1 MMRLLFMMFLASM
14 LHICVVRA
22 GEPIVVLTYGDSRE
36 TGSKLDEYGTHRMR
50 SDPNAHQMH
59 QVAEAETLSHIMAE
73 YYGGSG
79 LNMKF
84 VELAILQ
91 FNREA
96 FVRGNP
102 NFLFAGK
109 LLHLPSVNQ
118 IKGLVTGQKSKSQRS
133 PSNRNQNEIFFFG
146 G

>member
-1 MMRLLFMMFLASM
+1 MRLLFMMFLASM

-36 TGSKLDEYGTHRMR
+36 TGSTLNEYGTHPMR
-50 SDPNAHQMH
+50 TDADAHQMH

-118 IKGLVTGQKSKSQRS
+118 IKALVTGQKSGSHRS

>member
-1 MMRLLFMMFLASM
+1 MMRLLFMIFLASM
-14 LHICVVRA
+14 LHICVVHA

-36 TGSKLDEYGTHRMR
+36 TGSTRDEYGTHPMR
-50 SDPNAHQMH
+50 TDPNAHQMH
-59 QVAEAETLSHIMAE
+59 QVAEAETLSHIMAQ

-91 FNREA
+91 FNQKA

-109 LLHLPSVNQ
+109 RLHLPSVNQ
-118 IKGLVTGQKSKSQRS
+118 IKALVTGQKSDSQRS
-133 PSNRNQNEIFFFG
+133 PNNRNQNEIFFFG

>member
-22 GEPIVVLTYGDSRE
+22 GEPIVVLTYGDSRA
-36 TGSKLDEYGTHRMR
+36 TGSTLDEYGTHPLRT
-50 SDPNAHQMH
+50 DPNAHQMH

-109 LLHLPSVNQ
+109 RLHLPSVNQ
-118 IKGLVTGQKSKSQRS
+118 IKALVSVQKSVSQRS

>member
-1 MMRLLFMMFLASM
+1 MMRLLFTMFLASM

-22 GEPIVVLTYGDSRE
+22 GEPIVVLTYGDSRD
-36 TGSKLDEYGTHRMR
+36 TGSTLDEYGTHPMR
-50 SDPNAHQMH
+50 TDPNAHQMH

-102 NFLFAGK
+102 HFLFAGK

-118 IKGLVTGQKSKSQRS
+118 IKALVTGQKSESQRS
-133 PSNRNQNEIFFFG
+133 SSNRNHNEIFFFG

>member
-1 MMRLLFMMFLASM
+1 MIRFLFMMFLASM

-22 GEPIVVLTYGDSRE
+22 GEPIVVLAYGDSRE
-36 TGSKLDEYGTHRMR
+36 TGSTLGEYGTHPMR
-50 SDPNAHQMH
+50 TDPNAHQMH

-102 NFLFAGK
+102 NFLFAVK
-109 LLHLPSVNQ
+109 QLHLPSVNQ
-118 IKGLVTGQKSKSQRS
+118 IKALVTRQKSESQKS

>member
-36 TGSKLDEYGTHRMR
+36 TGSTLNEYGTHPMR
-50 SDPNAHQMH
+50 TDADAHQMH

-109 LLHLPSVNQ
+109 RLHLPSVNQ
-118 IKGLVTGQKSKSQRS
+118 IKALVTGQKSGSHRS

>member
-1 MMRLLFMMFLASM
+1 MMRLLFMMFLASV

-36 TGSKLDEYGTHRMR
+36 TGSTIDEYGTHPMR
-50 SDPNAHQMH
+50 IDPNVHQMH

-91 FNREA
+91 FNRKA

-118 IKGLVTGQKSKSQRS
+118 IKALVTGQKSKSQRS

>member
-14 LHICVVRA
+14 LHICVVHA

-36 TGSKLDEYGTHRMR
+36 TGSTLDEYGTHPMR
-50 SDPNAHQMH
+50 TDPNAHQMH

-91 FNREA
+91 FHQEA

-109 LLHLPSVNQ
+109 RLHLPSVNQ
-118 IKGLVTGQKSKSQRS
+118 IKALVTGQKSESLRS
-133 PSNRNQNEIFFFG
+133 PGNRNQNEIFFFG

>member
-1 MMRLLFMMFLASM
+1 MRLLLMMFLASM

-36 TGSKLDEYGTHRMR
+36 NGSTLDEYGTHPMR
-50 SDPNAHQMH
+50 TDPNAHQMH

-109 LLHLPSVNQ
+109 RLHLPSVNQ
-118 IKGLVTGQKSKSQRS
+118 IKALVTGQRSGSQRS
-133 PSNRNQNEIFFFG
+133 SSNRNQNEIFFFG

>member
-22 GEPIVVLTYGDSRE
+22 GEPIVVLTYGNSWKA
-36 TGSKLDEYGTHRMR
+36 GSTLEEYGTHPMR

-59 QVAEAETLSHIMAE
+59 QVAEAETLSHIIAE

-109 LLHLPSVNQ
+109 RLHLPSVNQ
-118 IKGLVTGQKSKSQRS
+118 IKALVTGQKSESQRS

>member
-1 MMRLLFMMFLASM
+1 MRLLFMMFLASM
-14 LHICVVRA
+14 LHICAVRA

-36 TGSKLDEYGTHRMR
+36 TGSTLEEYGTHPMR
-50 SDPNAHQMH
+50 TDPNAHQMH

-118 IKGLVTGQKSKSQRS
+118 IKALVTGQKSKSQRS
-133 PSNRNQNEIFFFG
+133 PVNRNQNEIFFFG

>member
-1 MMRLLFMMFLASM
+1 MMRLLFMIFLASM
-14 LHICVVRA
+14 LHICVVHA
-22 GEPIVVLTYGDSRE
+22 GEPIVVLTYGDSRG
-36 TGSKLDEYGTHRMR
+36 TGSTLDEYGTHPMR
-50 SDPNAHQMH
+50 TDPNAHQMH

-118 IKGLVTGQKSKSQRS
+118 IKALVTGQKPKSQRS

>member
-1 MMRLLFMMFLASM
+1 MRLLFMMFLASM

-22 GEPIVVLTYGDSRE
+22 GEPIVVLTYGDSRK
-36 TGSKLDEYGTHRMR
+36 TGSALDEYGTHPMR
-50 SDPNAHQMH
+50 TDPNAHQMH

-118 IKGLVTGQKSKSQRS
+118 IKALVTEQKSKPQGS
-133 PSNRNQNEIFFFG
+133 PSNRKQNEIFFFG

>member
-22 GEPIVVLTYGDSRE
+22 GEPIVILTYGDNWE
-36 TGSKLDEYGTHRMR
+36 IGSTLDEYTTHPMR
-50 SDPNAHQMH
+50 TDPNVHQMH

-91 FNREA
+91 FNRKA

-118 IKGLVTGQKSKSQRS
+118 IKALVTGQKSEAQRS
-133 PSNRNQNEIFFFG
+133 PNNRNQNEIFFFG

>member
-14 LHICVVRA
+14 FHICVVRA

-36 TGSKLDEYGTHRMR
+36 TSSTLDEYGTHPMR
-50 SDPNAHQMH
+50 IDPNANQMH

-91 FNREA
+91 FNRKA
-96 FVRGNP
+96 FARGNP

-109 LLHLPSVNQ
+109 LLHLPSLNQ
-118 IKGLVTGQKSKSQRS
+118 IKALVTGQKSKSQRS
-133 PSNRNQNEIFFFG
+133 PVNRNQNEIFFFG

>member
-22 GEPIVVLTYGDSRE
+22 GEPIVVLTYGDNRE
-36 TGSKLDEYGTHRMR
+36 TGSTLDEYGTHPMR
-50 SDPNAHQMH
+50 TDPNAHQMH

-109 LLHLPSVNQ
+109 RLHLPSVNQ
-118 IKGLVTGQKSKSQRS
+118 IKALVTGQKYESQGS
-133 PSNRNQNEIFFFG
+133 HSDRNQNEIFFFG

>member
-1 MMRLLFMMFLASM
+1 MRLLFMMFLASM

-22 GEPIVVLTYGDSRE
+22 GEPIVVLTYGDSRK
-36 TGSKLDEYGTHRMR
+36 TGYEYGTHPMR
-50 SDPNAHQMH
+50 TDPNAHQMH

-91 FNREA
+91 FNRKA

-109 LLHLPSVNQ
+109 RLHLPSVNQ
-118 IKGLVTGQKSKSQRS
+118 IKALVTGQKSKSQRS
-133 PSNRNQNEIFFFG
+133 PSNGNRNEIFFFG
-146 G
+146 C

>member
-14 LHICVVRA
+14 LHICAVRA

-36 TGSKLDEYGTHRMR
+36 TGSTLEEYGTHPMR
-50 SDPNAHQMH
+50 TDPNAHQMH

-118 IKGLVTGQKSKSQRS
+118 IKALVTGQKSKSQRS

>member
-1 MMRLLFMMFLASM
+1 MMRLLFMMFVASM
-14 LHICVVRA
+14 LHTGVVRA

-36 TGSKLDEYGTHRMR
+36 TGSTLDEYGTHPMR
-50 SDPNAHQMH
+50 TDPNAHQMH

-91 FNREA
+91 FNRKA

-109 LLHLPSVNQ
+109 RLHLPSVNQ
-118 IKGLVTGQKSKSQRS
+118 IKALVTGQKSESQRS

>member
-1 MMRLLFMMFLASM
+1 MRLLSMMFLASM
-14 LHICVVRA
+14 LHICGVRA

-36 TGSKLDEYGTHRMR
+36 TGSTLDEYGTHPMR
-50 SDPNAHQMH
+50 TDPDAHQMH

-91 FNREA
+91 FNRKA

-109 LLHLPSVNQ
+109 RLHLPSVNQ
-118 IKGLVTGQKSKSQRS
+118 IKALVTGQKSESQRS

>member
-36 TGSKLDEYGTHRMR
+36 TGSALDEYGTHPMR
-50 SDPNAHQMH
+50 TDPNAHQMH

-118 IKGLVTGQKSKSQRS
+118 IKALVTGQKPKSQRS

>member
-36 TGSKLDEYGTHRMR
+36 TGSTLEEYGTHPMR
-50 SDPNAHQMH
+50 TDPNAHQMH

-84 VELAILQ
+84 VEIAILQ

-109 LLHLPSVNQ
+109 LLHLPSMNQ
-118 IKGLVTGQKSKSQRS
+118 IKALVTGQKSKSQRS
-133 PSNRNQNEIFFFG
+133 PVNRNQNEIFFFG

>member
-36 TGSKLDEYGTHRMR
+36 TGSTQDEYGTHPLRT
-50 SDPNAHQMH
+50 DPNAHQMH

-118 IKGLVTGQKSKSQRS
+118 IKALVTGQKSKSQRS

>member
-14 LHICVVRA
+14 LHTCVVRA
-22 GEPIVVLTYGDSRE
+22 AEPIVVLTYADSRE
-36 TGSKLDEYGTHRMR
+36 TGSTLDEYGTHPMR
-50 SDPNAHQMH
+50 TNPDAHQMH
-59 QVAEAETLSHIMAE
+59 QVAEDETLSHIMAE

-118 IKGLVTGQKSKSQRS
+118 IKALVTGQKSKSQRS

>member
-14 LHICVVRA
+14 LHVCVVRA
-22 GEPIVVLTYGDSRE
+22 GEPIVVLTYGDSRD
-36 TGSKLDEYGTHRMR
+36 TGSTLDEYGTHPMR
-50 SDPNAHQMH
+50 TDPNAHQMH

-118 IKGLVTGQKSKSQRS
+118 IKALVTGQKSESLRS
-133 PSNRNQNEIFFFG
+133 PGNRKQNEIFFFG

>member
-14 LHICVVRA
+14 LHTCVVRA
-22 GEPIVVLTYGDSRE
+22 AEPIVVLTYGDSRE
-36 TGSKLDEYGTHRMR
+36 TGSALDEYGTHPMR
-50 SDPNAHQMH
+50 TDPNAHQMH
-59 QVAEAETLSHIMAE
+59 QVVEAETLSHIMAE

-91 FNREA
+91 FNRKA

-109 LLHLPSVNQ
+109 RLHLPSVNQ
-118 IKGLVTGQKSKSQRS
+118 IKALVTGQKSESQRS

>member
-22 GEPIVVLTYGDSRE
+22 GEPIVVLTYGDSRD
-36 TGSKLDEYGTHRMR
+36 TGSTLGEYGTHPMR
-50 SDPNAHQMH
+50 IDPNADQKH

-96 FVRGNP
+96 
-102 NFLFAGK
+102 
-109 LLHLPSVNQ
+109 
-118 IKGLVTGQKSKSQRS
+118 
-133 PSNRNQNEIFFFG
+133 
-146 G
+146 

>member
-36 TGSKLDEYGTHRMR
+36 TGSALDEYGTHPMR
-50 SDPNAHQMH
+50 TDPNAHQMH

-91 FNREA
+91 FNQKA

-109 LLHLPSVNQ
+109 RLHLPSVNQ
-118 IKGLVTGQKSKSQRS
+118 IKALVTGQKSDSQRS
-133 PSNRNQNEIFFFG
+133 HSNRNQNEIFFFG

>member
-1 MMRLLFMMFLASM
+1 MMRLLFVMFLASM

-36 TGSKLDEYGTHRMR
+36 TGSTLDEYGTHPMR
-50 SDPNAHQMH
+50 TDPNAHQMH
-59 QVAEAETLSHIMAE
+59 QVAEAETLSHIIAE

-79 LNMKF
+79 LNTKF

-109 LLHLPSVNQ
+109 RLHLPSVNQ
-118 IKGLVTGQKSKSQRS
+118 MKALVTGQKSESQRS
-133 PSNRNQNEIFFFG
+133 PRNRNQNEIFFFG

>member
-36 TGSKLDEYGTHRMR
+36 TGSTLDEYGTHPMR
-50 SDPNAHQMH
+50 TDPNAHQMH

-118 IKGLVTGQKSKSQRS
+118 IKALVTGQKSKSQRS
-133 PSNRNQNEIFFFG
+133 PGNRNQNEIFFFG

>member
-1 MMRLLFMMFLASM
+1 MMRLFFMMFLASM

-22 GEPIVVLTYGDSRE
+22 GEPIVVLTYGDSRD
-36 TGSKLDEYGTHRMR
+36 TGSTLDEYGAHPMR
-50 SDPNAHQMH
+50 TDPDVHQMH
-59 QVAEAETLSHIMAE
+59 QVAEAETLSHIMVE

-118 IKGLVTGQKSKSQRS
+118 IKALVTGQKSESQRS
-133 PSNRNQNEIFFFG
+133 PGNRNQNEIFFFG

>member
-36 TGSKLDEYGTHRMR
+36 TGSTLEEYGTHPMR
-50 SDPNAHQMH
+50 TDPNAHQMH

-118 IKGLVTGQKSKSQRS
+118 IKALVTGQKSKSQRS
-133 PSNRNQNEIFFFG
+133 PVNRNQNEIFFFG

>member
-14 LHICVVRA
+14 LHICAVRA

-36 TGSKLDEYGTHRMR
+36 TGSTLDEYGTHPMR
-50 SDPNAHQMH
+50 TDPNAHQMH

-73 YYGGSG
+73 YDGGSG

-109 LLHLPSVNQ
+109 RLHLPSVNQ
-118 IKGLVTGQKSKSQRS
+118 IKALVTGQKSESQRS
-133 PSNRNQNEIFFFG
+133 SSNRNQNEIFFFG

>member
-1 MMRLLFMMFLASM
+1 MRLLFIMFLASM

-22 GEPIVVLTYGDSRE
+22 GEPIVVLTYGDSRA
-36 TGSKLDEYGTHRMR
+36 TGSTIDEYGTHPMR
-50 SDPNAHQMH
+50 TNPNAHQTH
-59 QVAEAETLSHIMAE
+59 QVVEAETLSHIMAE

-91 FNREA
+91 YNREA

-109 LLHLPSVNQ
+109 MLHLPSVNQ
-118 IKGLVTGQKSKSQRS
+118 IKTLVTGQKSKSQRS
-133 PSNRNQNEIFFFG
+133 PVNRNQNEIFFFG

>member
-1 MMRLLFMMFLASM
+1 MRLLFMMFLASM
-14 LHICVVRA
+14 LHICAVRA

-36 TGSKLDEYGTHRMR
+36 TGSTLEEYGTHPMR
-50 SDPNAHQMH
+50 TDPNAHQMH

-118 IKGLVTGQKSKSQRS
+118 IKALVTGQKSKSQRS

>member
-1 MMRLLFMMFLASM
+1 MRLLFMMFLASM

-36 TGSKLDEYGTHRMR
+36 TGSTLDEYGTHPMR
-50 SDPNAHQMH
+50 TDPNAHQMH

-91 FNREA
+91 FNRGA

-109 LLHLPSVNQ
+109 RLHLPSVNQ
-118 IKGLVTGQKSKSQRS
+118 IKALVTEQKSGSKSS
-133 PSNRNQNEIFFFG
+133 PGNRNQNEIFFFG

>member
-1 MMRLLFMMFLASM
+1 MMRLLFMMFLALM

-22 GEPIVVLTYGDSRE
+22 GEPIVVLTYGDSRK
-36 TGSKLDEYGTHRMR
+36 TGSTLDEYGNHPMR
-50 SDPNAHQMH
+50 TDPNAHQMH

-91 FNREA
+91 FNRKA

-118 IKGLVTGQKSKSQRS
+118 IKALVTGQKSKPHGS
-133 PSNRNQNEIFFFG
+133 PSNRKQNEIFFFG

>member
-1 MMRLLFMMFLASM
+1 MRLLFMMFLASM

-22 GEPIVVLTYGDSRE
+22 GEPIVVLSYGDSRD
-36 TGSKLDEYGTHRMR
+36 TGSTLDEYGTHPMR
-50 SDPNAHQMH
+50 TDPNAHQMH

-109 LLHLPSVNQ
+109 RLHLPSVNQ
-118 IKGLVTGQKSKSQRS
+118 IKALVTGQKSKSQKS
-133 PSNRNQNEIFFFG
+133 PSNGNQNEIFFFG

>member
-1 MMRLLFMMFLASM
+1 MMRLLFMIFLASM
-14 LHICVVRA
+14 LHICVVHA

-36 TGSKLDEYGTHRMR
+36 TGSALDEYGTHPMR
-50 SDPNAHQMH
+50 TDPNAHQMH

-109 LLHLPSVNQ
+109 RLHLPSVNQ
-118 IKGLVTGQKSKSQRS
+118 IKALVTRQKSDSQRS
-133 PSNRNQNEIFFFG
+133 SSNRNQNEIFFFG

>member
-1 MMRLLFMMFLASM
+1 MMRLLFVMFLASM
-14 LHICVVRA
+14 LHVCVVRA
-22 GEPIVVLTYGDSRE
+22 GEPIVVLTYGDSRD
-36 TGSKLDEYGTHRMR
+36 TGSTLDEYGTHPMR
-50 SDPNAHQMH
+50 TDPNAHQMH

-91 FNREA
+91 FNQEA

-102 NFLFAGK
+102 HFLFAGK
-109 LLHLPSVNQ
+109 LLHLPSENQ
-118 IKGLVTGQKSKSQRS
+118 IKALVTGQKSESQRP